1 MDRPCATRTQQ
12 DTLAT
17 SIQYYLLRTG
27 GCVSPALAR
36 PGRVNYWDSPLAN
49 GEYARGNSSVKCIL
63 CRDDTTV
70 IGDGAVDCVMV
81 AKTIALDAEAYE
93 LLARSKR
100 PGETFSEVVRRTLRP
115 PSEILDLA
123 GSLSDTPAEVWEQ
136 VTRERRAHRR
146 RDENRRARL
155 ESGVRG

>member
-1 MDRPCATRTQQ
+1 
-12 DTLAT
+12 
-17 SIQYYLLRTG
+17 
-27 GCVSPALAR
+27 
-36 PGRVNYWDSPLAN
+36 
-49 GEYARGNSSVKCIL
+49 
-63 CRDDTTV
+63 
-70 IGDGAVDCVMV
+70 MV

-146 RDENRRARL
+146 RDENRRTRL
-155 ESGVRG
+155 ESGVRE